1 MNNVIKK
8 YKEFLKKEGCKIT
21 ENTNIE
27 DEMLKGHNRK
37 NSYKIM
43 RNGLKRK
50 WIERLFYKENK
61 LNWKEVIEWIDQ
73 LS

>member
-1 MNNVIKK
+1 MSNVIKK

-50 WIERLFYKENK
+50 
-61 LNWKEVIEWIDQ
+61 
-73 LS
+73 